1 MAFAWFTEEVDKS
14 VEGLC
19 RSNTESSWAVDG
31 GTIFATVLSCQPKR
45 EARETYKKSYT
56 PGLLQSAK
64 ARGKRT
70 EPSLQREV
78 NSS

>member
-1 MAFAWFTEEVDKS
+1 M
-14 VEGLC
+14 EGLC
-19 RSNTESSWAVDG
+19 QSNTESSWAVDG
-31 GTIFATVLSCQPKR
+31 GTSFAIVLCCQPKR
-45 EARETYKKSYT
+45 EARETYKECYT

-70 EPSLQREV
+70 EPSLQRKV